1 VLQLFISLPRV
12 VRLRRP
18 GSLSSVLS
26 GGGEL
31 GPARLQERAHAV
43 ARLAHRRVV
52 LVERL
57 AVVENHSDV
66 GAELFSPFVPAETN
80 EHTPRSAK
88 FCSARPNGA
97 KKKRQAFIRSEMQVL
112 VKLLLSLLLVRES
125 IKARK
130 MNELRDL
137 MQSFFQ
143 AVIVRGEFTRFEEGA
158 FYFAS

>member
-18 GSLSSVLS
+18 GSLSSVLA

-43 ARLAHRRVV
+43 ARLAHWRVV

-66 GAELFSPFVPAETN
+66 GAELFSPFVPAGTN
-80 EHTPRSAK
+80 EQTALSAK
-88 FCSARPNGA
+88 ICFFRPTV
-97 KKKRQAFIRSEMQVL
+97 KKQQAFIWSEISLMQV
-112 VKLLLSLLLVRES
+112 
-125 IKARK
+125 
-130 MNELRDL
+130 
-137 MQSFFQ
+137 
-143 AVIVRGEFTRFEEGA
+143 
-158 FYFAS
+158 